1 MILSNILN
9 DESKAVQ
16 PWEMLNITGES
27 FSDKEGS
34 SFARSKSEVR
44 SEDVRAEQMPS
55 MPTADEIE
63 TWEREGRTAGFEQG
77 YKEGYDKG
85 AADSVTKI
93 KQEFDQ
99 KKQAF
104 ESLLHSLSK
113 PLADIDEAAEQQIL
127 QLVVVLAQQLVRRE
141 LRLEPAA
148 VIAVIR
154 ESVALLPASTQ
165 NIKVRLNPEDATLV
179 RELLAG
185 GEGQWQLID
194 DPLITRGGCRIES
207 NTSRIEATL
216 ESRLAALS
224 ASLLGGERETD
235 QVSLDVDG

>member
-9 DESKAVQ
+9 DKSKAVQ

-27 FSDKEGS
+27 FSSREGA
-34 SFARSKSEVR
+34 SFSTPGSEVR
-44 SEDVRAEQMPS
+44 SEDVQVEQMPS
-55 MPTADEIE
+55 MPTAEEIE
-63 TWEREGRTAGFEQG
+63 TWEREGRDVG
-77 YKEGYDKG
+77 YKEGYEKG
-85 AADSVTKI
+85 LAEAVKATQD
-93 KQEFDQ
+93 ELDQ

-104 ESLLHSLSK
+104 ENLLHSLSQ
-113 PLADIDEAAEQQIL
+113 PLDNIDEAAEQQIL
-127 QLVVVLAQQLVRRE
+127 QLIVVLAQQLVRRE
-141 LRLEPAA
+141 LRLEPGE

-154 ESVALLPASTQ
+154 ESIALLPASAQ
-165 NIKVRLNPEDATLV
+165 NIQVRLNPEDAALV
-179 RELLAG
+179 RELLSG

-194 DPLITRGGCRIES
+194 DPLISRGGCCIES

-235 QVSLDVDG
+235 QASGVDV